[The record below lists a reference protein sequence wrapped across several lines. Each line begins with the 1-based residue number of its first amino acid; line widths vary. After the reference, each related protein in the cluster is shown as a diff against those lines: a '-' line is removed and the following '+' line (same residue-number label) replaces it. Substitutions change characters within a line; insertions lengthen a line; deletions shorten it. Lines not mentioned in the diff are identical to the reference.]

1 MFNRLDREGV
11 WWRLRTLRD
20 LLHSYATHAIPE
32 MLAPDGARCGPY
44 TRSVLRRR
52 PIRDGERW
60 LLLKEAAFY
69 GDDPSHA
76 FSLTPPE
83 PFRRA
88 AQAEQGRDAEMTW
101 DGALRRALTIV
112 APAMV
117 ARRLGLAVRTA
128 RAWAAGARRPEKP
141 GDVVRAIIAI
151 GTRLGSACRPA
162 SIRAQEICSEL
173 PRRAIAVQAFIV
185 ITAATLAERH
195 GGVRALTRANTA
207 LGATKRLV
215 RLLSLH
221 FSLLPGSA
229 MLGDPVRRTSPPPR
243 SPRKRGW
250 ARSSWV
256 L

>member
-76 FSLTPPE
+76 FSPPE
-83 PFRRA
+83 AFRRA
-88 AQAEQGRDAEMTW
+88 AQAEQGRDAEMIW

-112 APAMV
+112 APAMS
-117 ARRLGLAVRTA
+117 LAG
-128 RAWAAGARRPEKP
+128 WASQCERPGPGRPE
-141 GDVVRAIIAI
+141 RA
-151 GTRLGSACRPA
+151 G
-162 SIRAQEICSEL
+162 
-173 PRRAIAVQAFIV
+173 PRSQVTSCGQ
-185 ITAATLAERH
+185 
-195 GGVRALTRANTA
+195 
-207 LGATKRLV
+207 
-215 RLLSLH
+215 
-221 FSLLPGSA
+221 LLPSE
-229 MLGDPVRRTSPPPR
+229 
-243 SPRKRGW
+243 RGW
-250 ARSSWV
+250 ARPADRRAPSSPGN
-256 L
+256 LQ